1 MNFEKKPPWGPPPRP
16 FPPGGEKNEG
26 GGWGG
31 GGGGVWGGLREEEG
45 GSVFF
50 GIYRHSEWRFR
61 PTRRGPDPGR
71 PNYQPRQR
79 PRGASK
85 FRHDRA
91 EYGAAAA
98 WVSEGEGEKSK
109 TMVGRGPLQ
118 AASRRPRVP
127 PCCAASSALWSCCE
141 SRSPDWSP
149 STTWPLV
156 PVHALLLFA
165 GVQGE
170 QTNTS
175 FWEV

>member
-1 MNFEKKPPWGPPPRP
+1 MER
-16 FPPGGEKNEG
+16 
-26 GGWGG
+26 
-31 GGGGVWGGLREEEG
+31 
-45 GSVFF
+45 
-50 GIYRHSEWRFR
+50 
-61 PTRRGPDPGR
+61 
-71 PNYQPRQR
+71 
-79 PRGASK
+79 
-85 FRHDRA
+85 
-91 EYGAAAA
+91 AAAA

-175 FWEV
+175 FWEGGVS